1 MRTIAA
7 LLLALAPLSA
17 LAQMPS
23 AALVDSA
30 PALPDI
36 RAHGDWRVA
45 CAGQDCVAEPARQ
58 VAPLSISIARDGEG
72 QVLVL
77 RAPLGLLLGEGV
89 AVTVDGRAL
98 GRLAFLTCESN
109 GCVAPV
115 RLDGGLR
122 GALRAGRELTLTIV
136 PRQGD
141 PLTVRYSLIG
151 FIAATADLDAAAAS
165 DLGASPP
172 P

>member
-1 MRTIAA
+1 MRFLASVF
-7 LLLALAPLSA
+7 LALAPLSA

-23 AALVDSA
+23 ATLVDSV

-45 CAGQDCVAEPARQ
+45 CAGTDCVAEPARQ
-58 VAPLSISIARDGEG
+58 VAPLSISIARDDDG

-98 GRLAFLTCESN
+98 GRLAFLTCESD

-122 GALRAGRELTLTIV
+122 GALRAGQELALSVV

-141 PLTVRYSLIG
+141 PLTARYSLIG
-151 FIAATADLDAAAAS
+151 FIAATGDLDATAS
-165 DLGASPP
+165 EVGTSPP

>member
-1 MRTIAA
+1 MWTVLAA
-7 LLLALAPLSA
+7 FLALAPAAA

-23 AALVDSA
+23 GGLVDTA

-45 CAGQDCVAEPARQ
+45 CAGSECVAEPARQ
-58 VAPLSISIARDGEG
+58 IAPLSISIARDADG

-89 AVTVDGRAL
+89 AVNVDGRAL
-98 GRLAFLTCESN
+98 GRLAFLTCEVD

-115 RLDGGLR
+115 RLDGNLR
-122 GALRAGRELTLTIV
+122 SALRAGRELDLTVV

-141 PLTVRYSLIG
+141 PVDARYSLIG
-151 FIAATADLDAAAAS
+151 FIAATGDLDAAATDVLTTA
-165 DLGASPP
+165 PP
-172 P
+172 

>member
-1 MRTIAA
+1 MRFALAA
-7 LLLALAPLSA
+7 LLALAPLAA

-23 AALVDSA
+23 AGLADGA

-36 RAHGDWRVA
+36 RVHGDWRVA
-45 CAGQDCVAEPARQ
+45 CAGAGCLAGPRGQ
-58 VAPLSISIARDGEG
+58 VAPLSLSIARDGDG

-89 AVTVDGRAL
+89 AVSVDGRAL
-98 GRLAFLTCESN
+98 GRLAFLTCESD

-122 GALRAGRELTLTIV
+122 SALRAGQDLSLTII
-136 PRQGD
+136 PRQGVPVD
-141 PLTVRYSLIG
+141 ARYSLIG
-151 FIAATADLDAAAAS
+151 FIAATGDLDATAS
-165 DLGASPP
+165 ETGTTTPP
-172 P
+172 

>member
-1 MRTIAA
+1 MRLVVAA
-7 LLLALAPLSA
+7 LRALAPLSA

-23 AALVDSA
+23 AGLVDSA

-36 RAHGDWRVA
+36 RVHGDWRVA
-45 CAGQDCVAEPARQ
+45 CAGAECIAEPLRQ
-58 VAPLSISIARDGEG
+58 TTPLSVSIARDGDG

-89 AVTVDGRAL
+89 AVSVDGRAL
-98 GRLAFLTCESN
+98 GRLAFLTCESD

-122 GALRAGRELTLTIV
+122 SALRAGQDLSLTII
-136 PRQGD
+136 PRAGD
-141 PLTVRYSLIG
+141 PVEARYSLIG
-151 FIAATADLDAAAAS
+151 FIAATGDLDAAAT
-165 DLGASPP
+165 DLGATTPP
-172 P
+172 